1 MDTLHIVCPR
11 CLAVNRIPGNR
22 RADHPRCG
30 KCKAPLFMGRSVKLD
45 ESSFERHLRRNDVPV
60 AVDFWAPWCGPC
72 QLMAPAYEEAAAQ
85 LEPDVRLAKVNTEEM
100 PQLAAQYEIRGIPTI
115 ILFKTGQEI
124 DRRIGAVNLQQLV
137 QWIRPHLS

>member
-115 ILFKTGQEI
+115 ILFKKGQEI